1 MEHISIAPTQPSSS
15 ELDYRQ
21 WCLILAI
28 RTHTIGELAD
38 PAKLARL
45 SKQYQIDHGNPP
57 PVDSQIG
64 HAFRYCMPLK
74 QLPVRLEE
82 TRHGEGARLT
92 FDLADDAAAAAAEGA
107 LESCV
112 LGLAFAELDEE
123 DEVAVQLSG
132 IELSW
137 DQRRTPDQPWTEE
150 RYDGAWSFY
159 PSRTRAEPLD
169 WDPVEFML
177 ESSCLC
183 RGSNELLVRRETAPA
198 LVLQSV
204 RIWIRYAK

>member
-1 MEHISIAPTQPSSS
+1 MLISFQGPARRECGVRRTVRPRISCSQLRSRQVQSSDNAS
-15 ELDYRQ
+15 
-21 WCLILAI
+21 W
-28 RTHTIGELAD
+28 
-38 PAKLARL
+38 
-45 SKQYQIDHGNPP
+45 S
-57 PVDSQIG
+57 
-64 HAFRYCMPLK
+64 
-74 QLPVRLEE
+74 
-82 TRHGEGARLT
+82 
-92 FDLADDAAAAAAEGA
+92 
-107 LESCV
+107 
-112 LGLAFAELDEE
+112 ELDEE
-123 DEVAVQLSG
+123 DEVEVQLNG

-150 RYDGAWSFY
+150 HYDGAWNLY

-183 RGSNELLVRRETAPA
+183 RGSNELLVRLVRRETAPA

>member
-1 MEHISIAPTQPSSS
+1 MPGPGLLRGVAPGADGLYFFNFYNMSA
-15 ELDYRQ
+15 D
-21 WCLILAI
+21 WK
-28 RTHTIGELAD
+28 THTIGELAD

-57 PVDSQIG
+57 SVDSQIG
-64 HAFRYCMPLK
+64 HAFRYCMPLE

-82 TRHGEGARLT
+82 TRAGEGARLT
-92 FDLADDAAAAAAEGA
+92 FDLADDVAAAEAEAA
-107 LESCV
+107 LESYV

-123 DEVAVQLSG
+123 DEVEVQLNG

-150 RYDGAWSFY
+150 HYDGAWNLY

-177 ESSCLC
+177 DS
-183 RGSNELLVRRETAPA
+183 LVKTLRRSECPFVIQHIVYA
-198 LVLQSV
+198 LS
-204 RIWIRYAK
+204 